1 MVQLADIQRQ
11 AEQLSPE
18 DREGLVAYLLHGLS
32 GIPLGPD
39 DLEVGR
45 REEEMDA
52 GAVKPISHAEFLSQV
67 GRADR

>member
-1 MVQLADIQRQ
+1 
-11 AEQLSPE
+11 
-18 DREGLVAYLLHGLS
+18 LLHGLS
-32 GIPLGPD
+32 GIPLGPE

-52 GAVKPISHAEFLSQV
+52 GTIKPISHAEFLSQV